1 MVFPSV
7 STTISEAVSSSVKEL
22 FPTAVAMTALPL
34 ALLNVTLT
42 ASSDSTTVS
51 PVVVTLTV
59 WDKVAVPAK
68 NVSVPISVSSLPP
81 LIA

>member
-1 MVFPSV
+1 MLMP
-7 STTISEAVSSSVKEL
+7 ALSSSVKEL
-22 FPTAVAMTALPL
+22 VPTAVPMLEFAL
-34 ALLNVTLT
+34 ALLRVTLT

-59 WDKVAVPAK
+59 WDSVAVPAK
-68 NVSVPISVSSLPP
+68 KVRVPVSVSSLPP